1 MGRTDP
7 AYRTQAPIVANPERT
22 KNIFER
28 CLDSKI
34 TVSVEEIC
42 SIAPDIRGK
51 FRDAVTPKRVTAA
64 EPVVT
69 AMATVEDVNEIED
82 ALVPAV
88 QSFAIYPTENTPHI
102 DTAYIEDMDDL
113 PDLLYPEETPTASTS
128 TEIPTTFGLRNGALV
143 VPDPYDIY
151 LRTLPP
157 GRAPEILNVAREAES
172 LRAIMMV
179 IDGRTAVESIVD
191 SGSQII
197 AMSEEVCNHLHLQ
210 YDPTVR
216 LNMQSANGTI
226 DSSLGIARNVPCAI
240 GEITLY
246 LQIHILRNPSYDIL
260 LGRPFDV
267 VTRSSVQT
275 LSDDD

>member
-1 MGRTDP
+1 AAAVPTVAKEPATTPAEPATPTTSTDPDPLPTLPAEPSTSTANASTDKGKGRALPTVEEEPDLPLHPFARLDAKNRYVPPTTKNMGVTDKRTDP
-7 AYRTQAPIVANPERT
+7 AYRTQAPIVANLERT

-88 QSFAIYPTENTPHI
+88 QSFAIYPAENTPHI

-151 LRTLPP
+151 L
-157 GRAPEILNVAREAES
+157 
-172 LRAIMMV
+172 
-179 IDGRTAVESIVD
+179 
-191 SGSQII
+191 
-197 AMSEEVCNHLHLQ
+197 
-210 YDPTVR
+210 
-216 LNMQSANGTI
+216 
-226 DSSLGIARNVPCAI
+226 
-240 GEITLY
+240 
-246 LQIHILRNPSYDIL
+246 
-260 LGRPFDV
+260 
-267 VTRSSVQT
+267 
-275 LSDDD
+275 